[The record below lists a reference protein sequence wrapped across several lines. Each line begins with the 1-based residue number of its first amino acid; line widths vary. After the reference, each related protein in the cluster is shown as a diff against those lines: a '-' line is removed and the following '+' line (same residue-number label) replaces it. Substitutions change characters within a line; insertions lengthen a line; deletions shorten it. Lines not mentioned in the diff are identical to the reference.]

1 MDTYHVLDLIGE
13 GSFGKVFK
21 ARRKGSGHVVAMK
34 FILKKGK
41 NDKELRNLR
50 SEIEILTKLNHENI
64 ITLFDAFET
73 QNEFV
78 VVMEYAQGELFEVLE
93 DDKTLPEEEVQKI
106 AKQLVRALYY
116 LHSNRIIHR
125 DMKPQNILIGQ
136 NGAVKLCDFGFARA
150 MSCNTMVL
158 TSIKGTPLYMA
169 PELVQEQPYNHT
181 ADLWS
186 LGCILYE
193 LYYGQPPFYTN
204 NIYTLIQQIVRDPVK
219 FPDPISPNLKA
230 FLKGLLNKKC
240 LGSIELACSVTTA
253 VRRRSK
259 KKNIQQIVR
268 DPVKFPDAI
277 SPNLKAFLKGLL
289 NKSASARLNWPAVL
303 QQPFVAEAPE
313 DHRWRVPITQHDA
326 AMKERLEL
334 LDCLRTVAP
343 PRLTSGSGPAG
354 RTKEG
359 GMAGGLHALRR
370 SADVMPTSQRQQFE
384 VFSNATAEV
393 LATCTD
399 QVMLTDTLKAVAS
412 AADAATATPVQS
424 AIILERL
431 PRIGFLAPLV
441 QRLNSNE
448 SPEVIQLVI
457 LCLRTKKKMLTDT
470 MLTDT
475 LKAVASAAD
484 AATATPVQ
492 SAIILERLPRI
503 GFLAPLVQ
511 RLNSNE
517 SPEVIQL
524 VILCLRTLMQPENGS
539 VLSFPSQRPQREV
552 TSILTQR
559 EETRAS
565 DIAVRDHIAFE
576 LLKKPAEPLQFLCHE
591 ATTNESGQGESALKI
606 IVQCCKWNPSF
617 GAAFVQLK
625 EFTSFWAALLE
636 MTADVATV
644 EGRKKVP
651 LATLSLHAAATLL
664 PPLKLNA
671 AHLLDAQRMSGFV
684 SSALAAVC
692 FYRAP
697 TSMIVEVDVSILAHA
712 SAAATLIAFV
722 HRDLRDIIAFA
733 PDQGLVDGLLQIA
746 ASINACPTRPVVPRA
761 MGSSYGFPEY
771 GLLDGI
777 VQMISIMF
785 TDPESFLFETGA
797 SVVQGDKKSAFRLI
811 IDLLRDSDSK
821 SELSPLGLLS
831 ALRCVHTVVLRQRER
846 AGSLQ
851 CLADTVPPYASDP
864 PGQIT
869 VTAVVVRQL
878 RTELLRHLRLW
889 PESRGGGS
897 KGVAA
902 HINVIVQILSL
913 TFLSSPNPATQA
925 EYEKAV
931 HAVQQGMYREGLM
944 DNLIHSLDHT
954 EAGAWGQPFGV
965 VTRLAMG
972 SQHFAKAL
980 VEGGGLHPDRM
991 RRILDAKRSSG
1002 SLIADGLNVLS
1013 QLSRT
1018 SKDYYQ
1024 PIHESNIFEPLLQLL
1039 KHTDGGIRAKT
1050 CNLIGNLCKHSNFFY
1065 DALCQH
1071 QLIREVVARCTDE
1084 DAATQKFA
1092 AFAVGNAAFHSEQL
1106 YSHLKGAIPALVL
1119 LLGSQDEKTRQ
1130 NAAGA
1135 ISNFVRNGN
1144 TLCKQLISDGALAA
1158 ILKVLVNDSFALRKI
1173 ALITLGSFCAYE
1185 ECRSVLVQM
1194 GVVDTLRKEEATL
1207 MKEQDP
1213 TVAKYIQRIRQR
1225 LGIATA

>member
-1 MDTYHVLDLIGE
+1 METYHIIDLIGE

-93 DDKTLPEEEVQKI
+93 DDKTLPEEEVQKV

-219 FPDPISPNLKA
+219 FPEP
-230 FLKGLLNKKC
+230 
-240 LGSIELACSVTTA
+240 
-253 VRRRSK
+253 
-259 KKNIQQIVR
+259 
-268 DPVKFPDAI
+268 I

-289 NKSASARLNWPAVL
+289 NKSASARLNWPGVL
-303 QQPFVAEAPE
+303 QQPFVAESPE
-313 DHRWRVPITQHDA
+313 DHKWRLPIAQHDA
-326 AMKERLEL
+326 AMKERLEM
-334 LDCLRTVAP
+334 LDCLRTVVP
-343 PRLTSGSGPAG
+343 PRLASACGPSSRSG
-354 RTKEG
+354 KEQKDMMG
-359 GMAGGLHALRR
+359 GISALRR
-370 SADVMPTSQRQQFE
+370 SADVMPTAQRQQFE
-384 VFSNATAEV
+384 IFSTATAET
-393 LATCTD
+393 LSSCTD
-399 QVMLTDTLKAVAS
+399 QIVLTDTLRAIAS
-412 AADAATATPVQS
+412 AADIATATPVQS
-424 AIILERL
+424 GLILERL

-441 QRLNSNE
+441 QRLSDRE
-448 SPEVIQLVI
+448 SPEVVHLIV
-457 LCLRTKKKMLTDT
+457 
-470 MLTDT
+470 
-475 LKAVASAAD
+475 
-484 AATATPVQ
+484 
-492 SAIILERLPRI
+492 
-503 GFLAPLVQ
+503 
-511 RLNSNE
+511 
-517 SPEVIQL
+517 
-524 VILCLRTLMQPENGS
+524 LCLRTLMQPENGS

-559 EETRAS
+559 EDSRAS
-565 DIAVRDHIAFE
+565 DTGVRDHIAFE
-576 LLKKPAEPLQFLCHE
+576 LLKKPQEPLQFLCNE
-591 ATTNESGQGESALKI
+591 ATLNTMGHRDAAIKI
-606 IVQCCKWNPSF
+606 IVQCCKWNASF

-625 EFTSFWAALLE
+625 DFPPFWAALLD
-636 MTADVATV
+636 MTADVATP
-644 EGRKKVP
+644 EGRRKLP
-651 LATLSLHAAATLL
+651 LATIALHAAAAFL

-671 AHLLDAQRMSGFV
+671 SHLLDAQRMSGFV

-697 TSMIVEVDVSILAHA
+697 TSLTVEVDVSLLAHA
-712 SAAATLIAFV
+712 SAAAALIAFV

-733 PDQGLVDGLLQIA
+733 PDQVLVDGLIQIA
-746 ASINACPTRPVVPRA
+746 QGVQACPTRPVVPRTL
-761 MGSSYGFPEY
+761 GSSYGFPEY
-771 GLLDGI
+771 GLLDGV
-777 VQMISIMF
+777 VQMISIMY
-785 TDPESFLFETGA
+785 TDQDSFLYEAAQTGL
-797 SVVQGDKKSAFRLI
+797 VQNDKKTAFRLVV
-811 IDLLRDSDSK
+811 DLLRDSDSK
-821 SELSPLGLLS
+821 GELSPLGLLS

-846 AGSLQ
+846 VGSLH
-851 CLADTVPPYASDP
+851 CLADTVPPYAQDP

-878 RTELLRHLRLW
+878 RTDLLRHLRLW

-902 HINVIVQILSL
+902 HINVVVQILSL
-913 TFLSSPNPATQA
+913 TFLSSPSPATQS

-944 DNLIHSLDHT
+944 ENLIASLDHT

-1024 PIHESNIFEPLLQLL
+1024 PIHEANIYEPLLQLL
-1039 KHTDGGIRAKT
+1039 KHSEGGIRSKT
-1050 CNLIGNLCKHSNFFY
+1050 CNLLGNLCKHSNFFY
-1065 DALCQH
+1065 DALCQY
-1071 QLIREVVARCTDE
+1071 QLVREVVARCGDE
-1084 DAATQKFA
+1084 DTATQKFA
-1092 AFAVGNAAFHSEQL
+1092 AFAVGNAAFHSDQL
-1106 YSHLKGAIPALVL
+1106 YSHLKAAIPALVVL
-1119 LLGSQDEKTRQ
+1119 LKSQDEKTRQ

-1144 TLCKQLISDGALAA
+1144 ALCKQLISDGALAA
-1158 ILKVLVNDSFALRKI
+1158 ILHVLVSDSFALRKI

-1185 ECRSVLVQM
+1185 ECRSVLVSM
-1194 GVVDTLRKEEATL
+1194 GVVDTLRREEATL
-1207 MKEQDP
+1207 MKEQDA

-1225 LGIATA
+1225 LGIPTS